1 MRQPV
6 SPRMGLDAPREAL
19 GPAPRHGQVAARA
32 DAQAAR
38 AFRTGMPPDN
48 DGPVGAGLG
57 MGIGIGIGMGLRL
70 RTRLDASTGVGV
82 DTAAHR
88 QSTGNSGASA
98 RKASSAP
105 SSTTCC
111 VAPSVSPV

>member
-19 GPAPRHGQVAARA
+19 GPTPRHGQVAASA
-32 DAQAAR
+32 DAQAAC

-48 DGPVGAGLG
+48 DGPAGAGLG
-57 MGIGIGIGMGLRL
+57 MGIGMGLRL
-70 RTRLDASTGVGV
+70 RTRLDASSGLGV

>member
-6 SPRMGLDAPREAL
+6 SPRMGLDAPREAF
-19 GPAPRHGQVAARA
+19 GPTPRHGQVAARA
-32 DAQAAR
+32 DAQTAR
-38 AFRTGMPPDN
+38 AFRTRMPPDN

-57 MGIGIGIGMGLRL
+57 MGRGMDL
-70 RTRLDASTGVGV
+70 RTRLGASTGLGV

>member
-19 GPAPRHGQVAARA
+19 GPTPRHGQVAARA
-32 DAQAAR
+32 DTQAAC

-57 MGIGIGIGMGLRL
+57 MGIGMGLRL
-70 RTRLDASTGVGV
+70 RTRLDASSGLGV

-88 QSTGNSGASA
+88 QSAGNSGASA

-105 SSTTCC
+105 NSTTCC

>member
-6 SPRMGLDAPREAL
+6 SPRMGLDAPREAF
-19 GPAPRHGQVAARA
+19 GPTPRHRQVAARA

-38 AFRTGMPPDN
+38 AFRTRMPPDN
-48 DGPVGAGLG
+48 DGPLGAGMAMG
-57 MGIGIGIGMGLRL
+57 MDL
-70 RTRLDASTGVGV
+70 RTRLSASSGLGV
-82 DTAAHR
+82 DTAVHR

>member
-19 GPAPRHGQVAARA
+19 GPTPCHRQVAARA
-32 DAQAAR
+32 NTQAAR
-38 AFRTGMPPDN
+38 AFRTRMPPDN
-48 DGPVGAGLG
+48 DGPVGVGLG
-57 MGIGIGIGMGLRL
+57 MGIGMGL
-70 RTRLDASTGVGV
+70 RTRLGARAGVGV
-82 DTAAHR
+82 DTTAHR

>member
-6 SPRMGLDAPREAL
+6 SPRMGLDAPREAF
-19 GPAPRHGQVAARA
+19 GPTPRHRQVAARA
-32 DAQAAR
+32 DAQTAR
-38 AFRTGMPPDN
+38 AFRTRMPPDN

-57 MGIGIGIGMGLRL
+57 MGIGMGLRL
-70 RTRLDASTGVGV
+70 RTRLDASSGVGV

>member
-6 SPRMGLDAPREAL
+6 SPRMGLDAPCEAL
-19 GPAPRHGQVAARA
+19 GPAPSHRQVAARA
-32 DAQAAR
+32 DAQAAC

-48 DGPVGAGLG
+48 DGPVGVGLGLGLGLGLG
-57 MGIGIGIGMGLRL
+57 MDLHVRLGASRGL
-70 RTRLDASTGVGV
+70 GV

-88 QSTGNSGASA
+88 QSSGNSGASA